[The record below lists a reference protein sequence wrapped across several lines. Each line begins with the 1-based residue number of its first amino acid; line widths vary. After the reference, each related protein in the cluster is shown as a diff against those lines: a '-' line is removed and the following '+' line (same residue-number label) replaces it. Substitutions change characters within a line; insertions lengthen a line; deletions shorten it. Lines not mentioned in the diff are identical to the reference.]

1 MVSLEWEWKRREEKK
16 RKAFVGVTL
25 YFKMSYY

>member
-16 RKAFVGVTL
+16 RKTFVGVTF
-25 YFKMSYY
+25 YSKMSNY